1 MREGIGVMWLSYLMS
16 IKGYEIIQPF
26 TVSSSGTIWQAT
38 TKTGE
43 ACLIRFVARDEADS
57 LADRLEILS
66 RLESPFVA
74 RWIDVVPDGARVGLV
89 TSLVEGVPLN
99 QWIQLP
105 GANTKNRVRTLL
117 RSVASGLKDL
127 HEVGLAHGDVS
138 SANVVVGTAGA
149 VLVDHLLGTGFTPGF
164 AAPEKLEGQQ
174 GTDPLAAD
182 VWAWGALARELGF
195 SGAVVERALDANPA
209 TRLSIEQIL
218 ESPDLKGYDGGAV
231 LAVESDASM
240 LDAGDL
246 LRQETSMAQ
255 TVLNERPG
263 GRHARARRKGR
274 ARITVAST
282 LVIVGMATL
291 GFWWLRPVAPVP
303 VATSVEEAET
313 SVVHCPSSGEAQSV
327 VSDLT
332 TKRNRAIVTSDRA
345 LLETV
350 VDTDSKV
357 FEKDAELIESIEQ
370 SGIEIRNLAT
380 AVTDVKVVE
389 CSPLE
394 VLATFTQNE
403 HERCQE
409 DICEVVEAQPASR
422 LKLTFTGPPWRVSDV
437 TSMDPEQL

>member
-1 MREGIGVMWLSYLMS
+1 MS

-43 ACLIRFVARDEADS
+43 ACLIRFVSKDEADS
-57 LADRLEILS
+57 LAERLETLS

-74 RWIDVVPDGARVGLV
+74 RLIDVVPDGARVGLV
-89 TSLVEGVPLN
+89 TSLVEGMPLN
-99 QWIQLP
+99 QWMQLP
-105 GANTKNRVRTLL
+105 GANTQNRVRALL
-117 RSVASGLKDL
+117 RGIASGLKDL
-127 HEVGLAHGDVS
+127 HEAGLAHGDIS

-164 AAPEKLEGQQ
+164 APPEKLEGKQ
-174 GTDPLAAD
+174 DINPLAAD

-195 SGAVVERALDANPA
+195 SGAVVDRALDANPA
-209 TRLSIEQIL
+209 MRPSIKQVL
-218 ESPDLKGYDGGAV
+218 ESPDLRGYDGGAA

-246 LRQETSMAQ
+246 LRRETSMAQ
-255 TVLNERPG
+255 TVLNERAG
-263 GRHARARRKGR
+263 GRHVRSRRKGR
-274 ARITVAST
+274 ARIAVASA

-291 GFWWLRPVAPVP
+291 GFWWLRPVTPVP
-303 VATSVEEAET
+303 VASSVEEAET
-313 SVVHCPSSGEAQSV
+313 SAIQCPSSGEAQSV

-357 FEKDAELIESIEQ
+357 FEKDVELIESIEQ

-380 AVTDVKVVE
+380 AVTDVEIVE

-403 HERCQE
+403 HERCQG
-409 DICEVVEAQPASR
+409 DICEVVEQQPPSW

-437 TSMDPEQL
+437 TSMDPAQL

>member
-1 MREGIGVMWLSYLMS
+1 MWLSYLMS

-43 ACLIRFVARDEADS
+43 ACLIRFVSSAEADS
-57 LADRLEILS
+57 LAERLETLS
-66 RLESPFVA
+66 RLDSPFVA
-74 RWIDVVPDGARVGLV
+74 RLIDVVPDGARVGLV
-89 TSLVEGVPLN
+89 TSLVEGMPLN
-99 QWIQLP
+99 QWMQLP
-105 GANTKNRVRTLL
+105 GASTQNRVRALL
-117 RSVASGLKDL
+117 RDVASGLNDL
-127 HEVGLAHGDVS
+127 HEAGLVHGDIS

-164 AAPEKLEGQQ
+164 AAPEKLAGQH
-174 GTDPLAAD
+174 GTNPLAAD

-195 SGAVVERALDANPA
+195 SGSVVERALDANPA
-209 TRLSIEQIL
+209 TRASIKQVL
-218 ESPDLKGYDGGAV
+218 ESADLKGYYGDAA

-240 LDAGDL
+240 LNAGDL
-246 LRQETSMAQ
+246 LRKETSMAQ
-255 TVLNERPG
+255 TVLRERPG
-263 GRHARARRKGR
+263 GRHVRSRKKGR
-274 ARITVAST
+274 ARIAVAST

-303 VATSVEEAET
+303 VTSSVGEAQT
-313 SVVHCPSSGEAQSV
+313 SAIQCPSSGEAQSV

-332 TKRNRAIVTSDRA
+332 TKRNRAIATSDRA

-350 VDTDSKV
+350 VDTGSKV
-357 FEKDAELIESIEQ
+357 FEKDVELIESVEQ

-380 AVTDVKVVE
+380 AVTDVQVVE

-409 DICEVVEAQPASR
+409 DACEVVEAQPASR

-437 TSMDPEQL
+437 TSVDPEQL